1 MVDQEIVRT
10 KIAQIQHHT
19 QRLQEKQSVSFQVFQ
34 QNEDLQDIVL
44 HNLQNAIQGC
54 LDLASHIIA
63 DGRWAIPPTQAGLF
77 QALSDHQIIT
87 TEQAGKMKAMVGF
100 RNLIVHE
107 YTTLNLKKVYEMLTE
122 RLRDFDPFLQE
133 VIRYA
138 GL

>member
-1 MVDQEIVRT
+1 MVDQEIIRT
-10 KIAQIQHHT
+10 KIARIQHHM
-19 QRLQEKQSVSFQVFQ
+19 QRLQEKRSVSFQTFQ
-34 QNEDLQDIVL
+34 QNEDLRDIVL

-87 TEQAGKMKAMVGF
+87 AEQAAEMKAMARF
-100 RNLIVHE
+100 RN
-107 YTTLNLKKVYEMLTE
+107 TLNLKKVYEILTE
-122 RLRDFDPFLQE
+122 RLRDFDLFLQE